1 MVVDEDIGCT
11 WKIFKYGWCINAMHS
26 LRIPEIP
33 RGYINEI
40 DDQVKIL
47 RMKRLISEG

>member
-1 MVVDEDIGCT
+1 MADEDIGCT

-33 RGYINEI
+33 CGYINEI
-40 DDQVKIL
+40 NDQAKNL
-47 RMKRLISEG
+47 GMKRLISEG